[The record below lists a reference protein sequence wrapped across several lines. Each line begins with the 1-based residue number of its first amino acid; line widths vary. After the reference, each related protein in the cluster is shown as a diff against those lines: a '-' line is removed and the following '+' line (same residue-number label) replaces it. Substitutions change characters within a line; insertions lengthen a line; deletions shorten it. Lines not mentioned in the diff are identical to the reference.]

1 MRPVLVVLPTLC
13 FSKGLT
19 RANLKRP
26 HRMCNTNWAPQYRHL
41 NLISYTNNQ
50 DIFGKN
56 CLLFNKKE
64 RQGFLQP
71 QIFKINPSPSLLFVF
86 VRFKPNKNEHIAN
99 FLPSVKSRCFV
110 RPAGLFTQWSL
121 ARPRSKFNPEHKKIF
136 FSSLFTNY
144 RISLRLRTSLLDSK
158 AIASIFAWYRY
169 PTLPFVI
176 QFNKR
181 SYSWVWVFLYF

>member
-26 HRMCNTNWAPQYRHL
+26 HRMCSTNWAPQYRHL

-71 QIFKINPSPSLLFVF
+71 YILKINSSPSLLFVF

-121 ARPRSKFNPEHKKIF
+121 ARPRSKFTPEHKKNIF
-136 FSSLFTNY
+136 LF
-144 RISLRLRTSLLDSK
+144 
-158 AIASIFAWYRY
+158 A
-169 PTLPFVI
+169 
-176 QFNKR
+176 
-181 SYSWVWVFLYF
+181 LYKLQDFP